1 MLIGIMSI
9 YNSPSMVEA
18 RVFWSN
24 FPAGLGFDE
33 TLMKYPRGS
42 EGLQRFGSMMA
53 FWDTVG
59 ILLKRGLLSQD
70 LVFDSFLDDPPWLK
84 VKRFYEE
91 ARKKGSPHE
100 GENLEIAYNLSVK
113 WKAAR
118 EKGERDR

>member
-1 MLIGIMSI
+1 MLIGIMSV

-42 EGLQRFGSMMA
+42 EELQRFGSMMA

-84 VKRFYEE
+84 VERFYEE
-91 ARKKGSPHE
+91 ARKNGSPHE

-118 EKGERDR
+118 EKRERDR

>member
-1 MLIGIMSI
+1 
-9 YNSPSMVEA
+9 MVEA
-18 RVFWSN
+18 RVFWSA
-24 FPAGLGFDE
+24 FPAGLGFEE
-33 TLMKYPRGS
+33 TLSKYPKGS

-59 ILLKRGLLSQD
+59 ILLKRGLLNQD
-70 LVFDSFLDDPPWLK
+70 LVFDSFLDDPPWPT

-91 ARKKGSPHE
+91 VRKKGSPHE

-118 EKGERDR
+118 EKGRDR